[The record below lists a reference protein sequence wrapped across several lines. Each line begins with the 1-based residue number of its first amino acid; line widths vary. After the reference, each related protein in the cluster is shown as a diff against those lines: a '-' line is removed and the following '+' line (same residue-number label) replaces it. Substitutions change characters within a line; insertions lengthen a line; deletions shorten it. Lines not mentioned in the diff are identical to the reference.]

1 MSVSTDSA
9 GRLAAAPRP
18 TARPRRVP
26 KAAKGRVNTAALLVL
41 PALVMLS
48 VTFFYPVGKIIGRAF
63 TNHTGTQGNWLANL
77 HWFFS
82 EPTQI
87 TILIRTFETSLIVTV
102 ICLLIAYP
110 FTYLLTLVSRR
121 WLVLLLG
128 IVVMSCWQSIL
139 VRNYAWRILLRD
151 DGVINGIVTFF
162 GFPKVS
168 LLGTTPG
175 VIIAMCHVMTPFMI
189 LPLYANLRNIDRRL
203 LTASRSL
210 GANPTTTFFKVYL
223 PLSLP
228 GVMSGALLVFILSL
242 GFYITPAIIG
252 SPDNSLISQAIVAQ
266 TQKLLDWGHAG
277 AMGLV
282 LLASTLVLVA
292 VVASL
297 TRRRLERVG
306 AGGGG
311 RL

>member
-1 MSVSTDSA
+1 MSASSDSV
-9 GRLAAAPRP
+9 GRLTAAPRP
-18 TARPRRVP
+18 LLRPRGVGLV
-26 KAAKGRVNTAALLVL
+26 KGRVNTAALLIL

-63 TNHTGTQGNWLANL
+63 TDHTGTQGNALANL
-77 HWFFS
+77 RWFFS

-102 ICLLIAYP
+102 VCLLIAYP
-110 FTYLLTLVSRR
+110 FTYLLTVVSRR

-151 DGVINGIVTFF
+151 DGVINSVLTFL
-162 GFPKVS
+162 GFPKAN

-210 GANPTTTFFKVYL
+210 GANPTTTFLKVYL

-282 LLASTLVLVA
+282 LLVSTLVLVA
-292 VVASL
+292 VVATA
-297 TRRRLERVG
+297 TRRRLARVG
-306 AGGGG
+306 TGGG

>member
-1 MSVSTDSA
+1 MSASNESA

-18 TARPRRVP
+18 TPGLGSISR
-26 KAAKGRVNTAALLVL
+26 AASGRVNTAALLVL

-63 TNHTGTQGNWLANL
+63 TNHTGTQGNALANL
-77 HWFFS
+77 NWFFS

-110 FTYLLTLVSRR
+110 FTYLLTIVSRR

-151 DGVINGIVTFF
+151 DGVINSIITFF
-162 GFPKVS
+162 GFPKAS

-203 LTASRSL
+203 LTASSSL
-210 GANPTTTFFKVYL
+210 GASSSTTFFKVYL

-228 GVMSGALLVFILSL
+228 GIMSGALLVFILSL

-277 AMGLV
+277 AMALV
-282 LLASTLVLVA
+282 LLACTLVLVA
-292 VVASL
+292 VVATL

-306 AGGGG
+306 TGGG

>member
-1 MSVSTDSA
+1 MSVSTESA
-9 GRLAAAPRP
+9 GRPAAAPHP
-18 TARPRRVP
+18 TRRPRSVP
-26 KAAKGRVNTAALLVL
+26 KAARGRVNAAALLIL

-48 VTFFYPVGKIIGRAF
+48 VTFFYPVGKIIGRTF
-63 TNHTGTQGNWLANL
+63 TNHTGTQGNALANL
-77 HWFFS
+77 KWFFS

-110 FTYLLTLVSRR
+110 FTYLLTIVTKR

-128 IVVMSCWQSIL
+128 VVVMSCWQSIL

-151 DGVINGIVTFF
+151 DGVINGIITFF
-162 GFPKVS
+162 GFPKVE

-175 VIIAMCHVMTPFMI
+175 VVVAMCHVMTPFMI

-210 GANPTTTFFKVYL
+210 GASPTTTFFKVYL

-282 LLASTLVLVA
+282 LLACTLALVA
-292 VVASL
+292 VVATA

-306 AGGGG
+306 AGGG

>member
-1 MSVSTDSA
+1 VC
-9 GRLAAAPRP
+9 AAPRP
-18 TARPRRVP
+18 TLRSRGAARAVGRRF
-26 KAAKGRVNTAALLVL
+26 NLSALLIL

-48 VTFFYPVGKIIGRAF
+48 VTFFYPVGKIIGRTF
-63 TNHTGTQGNWLANL
+63 TNHSGTQGNWLANL
-77 HWFFS
+77 KWFFD
-82 EPTQI
+82 EPTQV

-110 FTYLLTLVSRR
+110 FTYLLTIVRKR

-151 DGVINGIVTFF
+151 DGVINGIITFF
-162 GFPKVS
+162 GFPKAS

-203 LTASRSL
+203 LTASSSL
-210 GANPTTTFFKVYL
+210 GANSATTFMKVYL

-228 GVMSGALLVFILSL
+228 GIMSGALLVFVLSL

-282 LLASTLVLVA
+282 LLVSTLFLVA
-292 VVASL
+292 VVATL
-297 TRRRLERVG
+297 TRRRLDRVG
-306 AGGGG
+306 MGGGG

>member
-1 MSVSTDSA
+1 MSVSSGNA
-9 GRLAAAPRP
+9 GRLSAAPRP
-18 TARPRRVP
+18 RAGRRDWS
-26 KAAKGRVNTAALLVL
+26 KATTGRVNTAALLVL

-63 TNHTGTQGNWLANL
+63 TDHTSTQGGAFANL
-77 HWFFS
+77 QWFFS

-87 TILIRTFETSLIVTV
+87 TILIRTFETSLIVTA

-110 FTYLLTLVSRR
+110 FTYLLTVVSRR
-121 WLVLLLG
+121 WLVILLG

-151 DGVINGIVTFF
+151 DGVINSVITFL
-162 GFPKVS
+162 GFPRAS

-210 GANPTTTFFKVYL
+210 GASPTTTFLKVYL

-228 GVMSGALLVFILSL
+228 GVTSGALLVFILSL

-252 SPDNSLISQAIVAQ
+252 SPSNSLISQAIVAQ
-266 TQKLLDWGHAG
+266 TQRLLDWGHAG

-282 LLASTLVLVA
+282 LLACTLVIIA
-292 VVASL
+292 VVASA
-297 TRRRLERVG
+297 TRRRLQRVG
-306 AGGGG
+306 MGGG